1 MNHSPERIRQGAGR
15 LMALLVL
22 ALMLA
27 LPVSA
32 AAQRYALPP
41 ADVSVIG
48 EVKVVKADDSETILD
63 IGRRHG
69 VGYEEMRLANPGVDV
84 WMPGEGTRVV
94 VPTRYV
100 LPDAP
105 REGIVLN
112 VPEMRLYYYPPAK
125 KGEPRMV
132 ETYPVSIGRMDWSTP
147 LGRTRIISKV
157 KDPAWYPPESIK
169 QEAREDGRELPDV
182 VPAGP
187 DNPLGR
193 FAMRLGLP
201 GYLIHSTNRPW
212 GVGMRVT
219 HGCVRMYPE
228 DIEGLFERIPVDTQ
242 VRIVNQPY
250 KAGWAAGTLYIES
263 HPILEEHQDNHSVP
277 IAPAVETVAAALRGR
292 SHRVDHG
299 LIKRAVAENNGIP
312 TAISRGGAQQ
322 MGGERAEVDVT
333 QRMDWRK
340 EKPAG

>member
-1 MNHSPERIRQGAGR
+1 MNGLTGKLNSFAPRTAAV
-15 LMALLVL
+15 LALVL
-22 ALMLA
+22 AA
-27 LPVSA
+27 ISPTTA
-32 AAQRYALPP
+32 FAQRYPLPP
-41 ADVSVIG
+41 EDVSVVG
-48 EVKVVKADDSETILD
+48 EVRVVTADDSDTLLD

-69 VGYEEMRLANPGVDV
+69 VGYEEMRLANPGIDV
-84 WMPGEGTRVV
+84 WMPGEGTRVI

-105 REGIVLN
+105 RNGIVLN

-125 KGEPRMV
+125 KGEPRVV

-147 LGRTRIISKV
+147 LGQTRIVSKV

-169 QEAREDGRELPDV
+169 KEAREDGREIPDV

-187 DNPLGR
+187 NNPLGR

-228 DIEGLFERIPVDTQ
+228 DIEGLFERIPVDTP

-250 KAGWAAGTLYIES
+250 KAGWVAGTLYIES
-263 HPILEEHQDNHSVP
+263 HPVLEEHQDNHSVA

-292 SHRVDHG
+292 HDRVDHAR
-299 LIKRAVAENNGIP
+299 IKRAMAESTGIP
-312 TAISRGGAQQ
+312 TAISREEGPDAERGGFEVSQ
-322 MGGERAEVDVT
+322 GGTPSPDPR
-333 QRMDWRK
+333 
-340 EKPAG
+340 G

>member
-1 MNHSPERIRQGAGR
+1 MK
-15 LMALLVL
+15 L
-22 ALMLA
+22 ALHAIGRRARQLA
-27 LPVSA
+27 AILSLA
-32 AAQRYALPP
+32 AVIPAALAERYPLPP

-48 EVKVVKADDSETILD
+48 EVRIVRAEASDTLLD

-84 WMPGEGTRVV
+84 WMPGEGTEVV

-105 REGIVLN
+105 REGVVLN
-112 VPEMRLYYYPPAK
+112 IPEMRLYYYPP
-125 KGEPRMV
+125 GEPRTV

-147 LGRTRIISKV
+147 LGETRITAKV

-228 DIEGLFERIPVDTQ
+228 DIEGLFKRIPVDTP

-250 KAGWAAGTLYIES
+250 KAGWVAGTLYLES
-263 HPILEEHQDNHSVP
+263 HPVLREHRDRHDVA
-277 IAPAVETVAAALRGR
+277 IAPAVETVAAALGGR
-292 SHRVDHG
+292 SHRVDHAR
-299 LIKRAVAENNGIP
+299 IKRAMAENSGIP
-312 TAISRGGAQQ
+312 VPISRGRADA
-322 MGGERAEVDVT
+322 GGVMAISDGRE
-333 QRMDWRK
+333 
-340 EKPAG
+340 AGPRPQG